1 MFSIVEGISGDSL
14 LLAQHHRIA
23 GMCVR
28 LDSVHLSRAIPSREL
43 HGNVTSGDH
52 GVKGV
57 QALTPQDDVAANF
70 FIYHR
75 PRRYRRI

>member
-1 MFSIVEGISGDSL
+1 MFSIVEGGDSL

-52 GVKGV
+52 GVK